1 MSLEL
6 EDLRKELAASKVA
19 AAATE
24 KALFAANSNEAKRL
38 IELKEVTGRF
48 DEAKAIMK
56 ATEGEIRKCSTELK
70 ALTDEK
76 AAFDKQA
83 EAAKLEI
90 KKLGIQVA
98 KYEKEQN
105 NAERNIASML
115 EKHAWIESE
124 KDAFGVSGSD
134 YDFEKSDPTEMGSKL
149 KRLKEEQASL
159 VRYIIICYYVEIAR
173 RKCKTHAL
181 LPSPMKSGEKN
192 Q

>member
-1 MSLEL
+1 MT
-6 EDLRKELAASKVA
+6 

-76 AAFDKQA
+76 AALDKQA
-83 EAAKLEI
+83 EATKLEI

-105 NAERNIASML
+105 NAERNILSML
-115 EKHAWIESE
+115 QKHAWIESE

-149 KRLKEEQASL
+149 RRLKEEQASL
-159 VRYIIICYYVEIAR
+159 A
-173 RKCKTHAL
+173 KK
-181 LPSPMKSGEKN
+181 KN
-192 Q
+192 QQESYGRARKDRR